1 MAYDLFR
8 GAEKMK
14 QKYYASNDG
23 ENILQVIT
31 TLGQNRIMIS
41 VGNSKLDW
49 KQIVLNEDQTKGFKQ
64 FMREND
70 V

>member
-1 MAYDLFR
+1 
-8 GAEKMK
+8 MK
-14 QKYYASNDG
+14 QKYYAANDSKAL
-23 ENILQVIT
+23 LQVTTVLGKNDIT
-31 TLGQNRIMIS
+31 IS

-49 KQIVLNEDQTKGFKQ
+49 HSIVLNEEQSIGFKK